1 MRRKTKF
8 ERLKEKV
15 QTNKTLSV
23 GRARFFGQQVN
34 PLLAMAEIDSKNY
47 LLQKQKE
54 LHDKNKKT

>member
-8 ERLKEKV
+8 ERLKEQV
-15 QTNKTLSV
+15 QTNKTQSV
-23 GRARFFGQQVN
+23 VRARFFGQQVN

>member
-8 ERLKEKV
+8 ERLKEQV

-47 LLQKQKE
+47 LLQKQRK
-54 LHDKNKKT
+54 LI

>member
-8 ERLKEKV
+8 ERLKEQV

-23 GRARFFGQQVN
+23 GRARWVGQQLN

-47 LLQKQKE
+47 LQKQKE

>member
-8 ERLKEKV
+8 ERLKEQV
-15 QTNKTLSV
+15 QTNKTLAV

>member
-8 ERLKEKV
+8 ERLKEQV

-23 GRARFFGQQVN
+23 GRAKYFAQVN